1 MRTIGEA
8 IRKIRDE
15 KGILQKE
22 IARLTDISQTSLS
35 LIENTQS
42 RPSVKNLN
50 KIAKALRVPV
60 WMIYVEIIEC
70 HVDLPEN
77 KQQIFK
83 QLITL
88 LKK

>member
-8 IRKIRDE
+8 IRKLRVE
-15 KGILQKE
+15 RKLSQKE
-22 IARLTDISQTSLS
+22 VARLTGITQTTLS
-35 LIENTQS
+35 IVENTQA

-50 KIAKALRVPV
+50 KIAKALRVPTY
-60 WMIYVEIIEC
+60 MIYIETIEC

-88 LKK
+88 LKE